1 MTTSTPLR
9 DPQPTLF
16 DRPVG
21 LIRISSPLGRIELTS
36 DGVAVTGL
44 QIERD
49 GQLPLDGFRDCSID
63 LLLRAADQITEYF
76 DGDRKSFD
84 LPVAVEGTPF
94 QRRIWDGLAT
104 IPYGSA
110 TTYGALGGDA
120 GVGIAGRAVGGAVR
134 ANPAPLLI
142 PCHRVLSSAG
152 RISGYSQGSGI
163 PTKQWLLTHE
173 GIPWR

>member
-9 DPQPTLF
+9 DPHPTLF

-49 GQLPLDGFRDCSID
+49 GQLPLDGYRDSPID
-63 LLLRAADQITEYF
+63 LLLAASDQIAEYF
-76 DGDRKSFD
+76 DGDRTRFD
-84 LPVAVEGTPF
+84 LPLAVQGTPF
-94 QRRIWDGLAT
+94 QQRIWAALAVV
-104 IPYGSA
+104 PYGNA
-110 TTYGALGGDA
+110 TTYGRLGGDA
-120 GVGIAGRAVGGAVR
+120 GAGIAGRAVGGAVR

-142 PCHRVLSSAG
+142 PCHRVLSTAG